1 MNEIMQNM
9 SEELEKAIERLNY
22 IEASLRPIGDL
33 AYMGDVD
40 ANAAG
45 AVMIMAADT
54 IEKISEELDQ
64 LKDNCD
70 KVKKG
75 AAENE

>member
-9 SEELEKAIERLNY
+9 SAELEKAIERLNC

-45 AVMIMAADT
+45 GVMIMAADM
-54 IEKISEELDQ
+54 IEKISEQLDQ
-64 LKDNCD
+64 LKDDCD
-70 KVKKG
+70 KSKEG
-75 AAENE
+75 AE

>member
-1 MNEIMQNM
+1 MNEILQNM
-9 SEELEKAIERLNY
+9 SAELEKAIERLNY

-54 IEKISEELDQ
+54 IEKINEELDQ
-64 LKDNCD
+64 LKDDCD

-75 AAENE
+75 AEENE

>member
-9 SEELEKAIERLNY
+9 SAELEKAIERLNC
-22 IEASLRPIGDL
+22 IEASLKPIGDL

-45 AVMIMAADT
+45 AVMIMAADM
-54 IEKISEELDQ
+54 IEKISEQLDQ
-64 LKDNCD
+64 LKDDCD
-70 KVKKG
+70 KSKEG
-75 AAENE
+75 AE

>member
-9 SEELEKAIERLNY
+9 SAELEKAIERLNC

-45 AVMIMAADT
+45 AVMIMAADM
-54 IEKISEELDQ
+54 IEKISEQLDQ
-64 LKDNCD
+64 LKNDSD
-70 KVKKG
+70 KLKKG
-75 AAENE
+75 AE

>member
-1 MNEIMQNM
+1 MNEILQNM
-9 SEELEKAIERLNY
+9 SVELEKAIERLNC
-22 IEASLRPIGDL
+22 IEASLKPIGDL

-54 IEKISEELDQ
+54 IGEISEKLDQ
-64 LKDNCD
+64 LKADCD
-70 KVKKG
+70 KVKEG
-75 AAENE
+75 AGDNE

>member
-1 MNEIMQNM
+1 MKEIMQNM
-9 SEELEKAIERLNY
+9 SEELEKAIERLDC
-22 IEASLRPIGDL
+22 IKASLKPVGEL

-54 IEKISEELDQ
+54 IEKISENLDQ
-64 LKDNCD
+64 LKDDCD

-75 AAENE
+75 AEENE